1 MVGARTAMEDN
12 QGRTLAE
19 LSVVDENAVGVN
31 IALLRGKMAE
41 EGCAADEDGWEA
53 KNSRKWLGQGARR
66 KSLSKIFMDMSI
78 LKIQGRSDLSCS
90 LRMTNETI
98 PNLTAFDEA
107 ALDKAF
113 AVLEQQ
119 ARDAAR
125 ALDGAEAVEAF
136 RLEWLGRKQGR
147 LNEVSGRW
155 LKAAPAEAK
164 KALGVRFNALKA
176 TVEALLDAAL
186 GAGPSDAAL
195 AAEAIDITLP
205 GTQRLIGAEHPITR
219 TLNEIVSVFAALGY
233 SVGVGPE
240 VETDYYNFESM
251 NFPPGHPARDTQDTL
266 VVANQERRS
275 LRDRLLLRTHTSPV
289 QMRTMELQPPPVRIV
304 IPGKVHRND
313 AQDATHS
320 PIFHQV
326 EGLCVDTN
334 ITFSDLKGTLDHA
347 MKALFGSAVKTR
359 FFPSFFPFTEPSAD
373 VQISC
378 IFCGGKGCRKCK
390 QSGWIEL
397 LGCGMVDPAVFA
409 FAAEKQPAYD
419 PKKISGFA
427 FGMGVERIAMMKYGI
442 SEIGQFYAGDMRFLG
457 QFVAVG
463 AYSLNR
469 TRNTNE
475 DTDEMASSLLAG
487 IAGGRRATRRRSDS
501 ARNCGRWHL
510 SDLGAGNGSLY
521 EMDITTNRVDA
532 MNHYGVARE
541 AAAIYGLTLP
551 ALDFALP
558 SGQAC
563 EDAILRED

>member
-1 MVGARTAMEDN
+1 MQWQWFILEF
-12 QGRTLAE
+12 TLMN
-19 LSVVDENAVGVN
+19 DP
-31 IALLRGKMAE
+31 
-41 EGCAADEDGWEA
+41 
-53 KNSRKWLGQGARR
+53 
-66 KSLSKIFMDMSI
+66 
-78 LKIQGRSDLSCS
+78 
-90 LRMTNETI
+90 I

-107 ALDKAF
+107 ALDAAF
-113 AVLEQQ
+113 AQIE
-119 ARDAAR
+119 AR
-125 ALDGAEAVEAF
+125 AREAASQIDGEAAVEAF
-136 RLEWLGRKQGR
+136 RLQWLGRKQGL

-164 KALGVRFNALKA
+164 KLLGQRFNALKA
-176 TVEALLDAAL
+176 VVEGLLDAAA

-205 GTQRLIGAEHPITR
+205 GTRRLTGAEHPITR

-240 VETDYYNFESM
+240 VETDFYNFESM

-266 VVANQERRS
+266 VIANQEKRNQ
-275 LRDRLLLRTHTSPV
+275 RDRLLLRTHTSPV
-289 QMRTMELQPPPVRIV
+289 QMRTMEMQPPPVRIV

-313 AQDATHS
+313 AADATHS

-347 MKALFGSAVKTR
+347 MKALFGSSVKTR

-390 QSGWIEL
+390 HSGWIEL

-427 FGMGVERIAMMKYGI
+427 FGMGVERIAMMKYGV
-442 SEIGQFYAGDMRFLG
+442 SEIGQFYAGDMRFLN
-457 QFVAVG
+457 QFA
-463 AYSLNR
+463 
-469 TRNTNE
+469 
-475 DTDEMASSLLAG
+475 
-487 IAGGRRATRRRSDS
+487 
-501 ARNCGRWHL
+501 
-510 SDLGAGNGSLY
+510 
-521 EMDITTNRVDA
+521 
-532 MNHYGVARE
+532 
-541 AAAIYGLTLP
+541 
-551 ALDFALP
+551 
-558 SGQAC
+558 
-563 EDAILRED
+563 

>member
-1 MVGARTAMEDN
+1 
-12 QGRTLAE
+12 
-19 LSVVDENAVGVN
+19 
-31 IALLRGKMAE
+31 
-41 EGCAADEDGWEA
+41 
-53 KNSRKWLGQGARR
+53 
-66 KSLSKIFMDMSI
+66 
-78 LKIQGRSDLSCS
+78 
-90 LRMTNETI
+90 MTNELI
-98 PNLTAFDEA
+98 PELGGYDESS
-107 ALDKAF
+107 LDKAF
-113 AVLEQQ
+113 AALEQQ
-119 ARDAAR
+119 ARDGAA
-125 ALDGAEAVEAF
+125 ALNGDEAEEAF
-136 RLEWLGRKQGR
+136 RLQWLGRKQGR
-147 LNEVSGRW
+147 LNNVSSRW

-164 KALGVRFNALKA
+164 KSLGQRFNALKA
-176 TVEALLDAAL
+176 TVEQLLEQAV
-186 GAGPSDAAL
+186 GGGPSDAAL

-205 GTQRLIGAEHPITR
+205 GTRRLLGAEHPITR
-219 TLNEIVSVFAALGY
+219 TMNEIVGVFAALGY

-240 VETDYYNFESM
+240 VETDFYNFECM

-266 VVANQERRS
+266 VIANQERRP

-289 QMRTMELQPPPVRIV
+289 QMRTMEKQPPPVRIV

-347 MKALFGSAVKTR
+347 MKALFGSSVKTR

-442 SEIGQFYAGDMRFLG
+442 SEIGSLFAGDMRFLN
-457 QFVAVG
+457 QFV
-463 AYSLNR
+463 
-469 TRNTNE
+469 
-475 DTDEMASSLLAG
+475 
-487 IAGGRRATRRRSDS
+487 
-501 ARNCGRWHL
+501 
-510 SDLGAGNGSLY
+510 
-521 EMDITTNRVDA
+521 
-532 MNHYGVARE
+532 
-541 AAAIYGLTLP
+541 
-551 ALDFALP
+551 
-558 SGQAC
+558 
-563 EDAILRED
+563 

>member
-1 MVGARTAMEDN
+1 
-12 QGRTLAE
+12 
-19 LSVVDENAVGVN
+19 
-31 IALLRGKMAE
+31 
-41 EGCAADEDGWEA
+41 
-53 KNSRKWLGQGARR
+53 
-66 KSLSKIFMDMSI
+66 
-78 LKIQGRSDLSCS
+78 
-90 LRMTNETI
+90 MTTEPI
-98 PNLTAFDEA
+98 PNLTAYDDS
-107 ALDKAF
+107 ALDRAF
-113 AVLEQQ
+113 AELADQ
-119 ARDAAR
+119 ASRDAS
-125 ALDGAEAVEAF
+125 LPGSPEAVEAF

-155 LKAAPAEAK
+155 LKSAPPEAK
-164 KALGVRFNALKA
+164 KSIGQRFNELKKQVEELLEQA
-176 TVEALLDAAL
+176 T

-195 AAEAIDITLP
+195 AAQAIDITLP
-205 GTQRLIGAEHPITR
+205 GTRRLTGAEHPITR
-219 TLNEIVSVFAALGY
+219 TLNEITQVFAALGY

-240 VETDYYNFESM
+240 VETDFYNFESM

-266 VVANQERRS
+266 VIANQERRP

-289 QMRTMELQPPPVRIV
+289 QMRTMEQQPPPVRIV

-326 EGLCVDTN
+326 EGLCVDRD

-347 MKALFGSAVKTR
+347 MKALFGSSVKTR

-442 SEIGQFYAGDMRFLG
+442 SEIGQLYAGDMRFLN
-457 QFVAVG
+457 QFV
-463 AYSLNR
+463 
-469 TRNTNE
+469 
-475 DTDEMASSLLAG
+475 
-487 IAGGRRATRRRSDS
+487 
-501 ARNCGRWHL
+501 
-510 SDLGAGNGSLY
+510 
-521 EMDITTNRVDA
+521 
-532 MNHYGVARE
+532 
-541 AAAIYGLTLP
+541 
-551 ALDFALP
+551 
-558 SGQAC
+558 
-563 EDAILRED
+563 